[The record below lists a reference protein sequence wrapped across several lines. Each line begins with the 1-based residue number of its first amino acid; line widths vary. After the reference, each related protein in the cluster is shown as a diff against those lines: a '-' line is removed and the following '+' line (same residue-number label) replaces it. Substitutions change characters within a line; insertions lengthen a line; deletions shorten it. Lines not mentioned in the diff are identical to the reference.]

1 MSRRARAAAAS
12 TVADFC
18 RVMEVIAPTA
28 LAQHWDNVGLLAG
41 DPTGTITKAMLCIDL
56 TPEVVDDAITQH
68 ANIVMAYH
76 PPIFKP
82 IARLCANSADTDA
95 AVFRCITH
103 GISIYSTHTALDA
116 ADGGTNDVIARLCG
130 IEATA
135 PLEYVDRPGSRE
147 SKVVT
152 FVSEKDV
159 EAVAEAMFATGGGR
173 IGDYTRCSYRVD
185 GQGTFFGGE
194 TTNPTL
200 GERGRMEFIDEV
212 RIETVVPNAALPDVI
227 AALVNAHPYDEP
239 AYDIYPLSSPPVRGI
254 GRVGCLP
261 QPVLLKKLAQR
272 LKRKTRATNVQIVGD
287 TEENVS
293 RAVVVVGAAGSLPFK
308 IGVGTGDVIIT
319 GEIRHHDA
327 LTIRRHG
334 CSAIAL
340 GHWASEHPTL
350 AVLAD
355 RLSAALTGITVSV
368 SSADSDPFCSA

>member
-1 MSRRARAAAAS
+1 MSRCVQTAAAS
-12 TVADFC
+12 TVAEFC
-18 RVMEVIAPTA
+18 RAMEVIAPTA

-41 DPTGTITKAMLCIDL
+41 DPADTITKALLCIDL

-68 ANIVMAYH
+68 AHIVMAYH

-82 IARLCANSADTDA
+82 IATIRADSHDTDA
-95 AVFRCITH
+95 ALFRCIRH
-103 GISIYSTHTALDA
+103 GIAIYSTHTALDA
-116 ADGGTNDVIARLCG
+116 ADGGTNDVIAGLCG
-130 IEATA
+130 IEVTT

-159 EAVAEAMFATGGGR
+159 EAVADAMFAAGAGR

-212 RIETVVPNAALPDVI
+212 RIETVVPNATLPDVI
-227 AALVNAHPYDEP
+227 TALVSAHPYDEP
-239 AYDIYPLSSPPVRGI
+239 AYDIYPLSPPPIRGI
-254 GRVGCLP
+254 GRVGRLP
-261 QPVLLKKLAQR
+261 QPITLKKLAQR
-272 LKRKTRATNVQIVGD
+272 LKRKTRAASVQVVGD
-287 TEENVS
+287 TEGEVF
-293 RAVVVVGAAGSLPFK
+293 RAVIVVGAAGSLPFK
-308 IGVGTGDVIIT
+308 SGVGAGDVIIT

-340 GHWASEHPTL
+340 GHWASEQPTL
-350 AVLAD
+350 SVLAD
-355 RLSAALTGITVSV
+355 RLSTALTGIAVSV
-368 SSADSDPFCSA
+368 SRADSDPFGPA